1 MAVLAGWVATDL
13 GLRLLPP
20 GLFDMIDAQIAR
32 QWHPI
37 DAPFTANRR
46 FHSSTYVGDETIVGN
61 LKPTETGPLRTFRT
75 DSLGFR
81 YTPEVRPGEPPDVI
95 AFRGFSYT
103 WGALIDDRE
112 TFPAVLARELGVNV
126 YNAASFHEDPER
138 PEDVRRLLKKLGARP
153 SVAVYVHLEPNGHER
168 RWDAS
173 SRTSRLGEAVL
184 GRRYKGIALRAD
196 WLRRTLREW
205 LEMSPLTAM
214 AKRASR
220 AVHDGRILTNPRAND
235 VVSFPLPDGTRLL
248 NRTGDFRRVMNPPDA
263 RAVVARAEYIEDWCK
278 ALGEDGIATV
288 VVLVPEKMSVYGS
301 ALGLRLPEDPYLNR
315 LERELRRRGLR
326 TSNMLPL
333 LRGSAPHDIATRK
346 LAYFRE
352 DQHWNAV
359 GISRIAAE
367 VASVIRQAGLLRTSV
382 SEQAQDRRHQRST
395 QHPLRP
401 TIPDRDR

>member
-1 MAVLAGWVATDL
+1 MA
-13 GLRLLPP
+13 
-20 GLFDMIDAQIAR
+20 
-32 QWHPI
+32 
-37 DAPFTANRR
+37 
-46 FHSSTYVGDETIVGN
+46 
-61 LKPTETGPLRTFRT
+61 
-75 DSLGFR
+75 
-81 YTPEVRPGEPPDVI
+81 
-95 AFRGFSYT
+95 
-103 WGALIDDRE
+103 
-112 TFPAVLARELGVNV
+112 
-126 YNAASFHEDPER
+126 
-138 PEDVRRLLKKLGARP
+138 
-153 SVAVYVHLEPNGHER
+153 
-168 RWDAS
+168 
-173 SRTSRLGEAVL
+173 
-184 GRRYKGIALRAD
+184 
-196 WLRRTLREW
+196 
-205 LEMSPLTAM
+205 
-214 AKRASR
+214 
-220 AVHDGRILTNPRAND
+220 
-235 VVSFPLPDGTRLL
+235 
-248 NRTGDFRRVMNPPDA
+248 RRVMNPPDA